1 MSVLLALPKEIRDE
15 IEQEYTHIKENYRL
29 IQQFAY
35 LGPSVGP
42 SNGGLLNEGPLN
54 RVATDHHYGVR
65 ANSARGRGTRG
76 RPRGRPRG
84 RGRGGGESSRPQRDL
99 DEGLEDNLAPQR
111 VESRDDGHRLGT
123 ALESIQGLP
132 ALDPEF
138 LAALPPDIRTEIEN
152 EHQVAVLKHRQKIE
166 QQQQQQGDTK
176 KQQVSRAQI
185 DEQERAKAPR
195 MERPTLMGLRDVE
208 PLRRML
214 SEWVQSTLV
223 PPPPSPPAR
232 SSSLTLTDEEIPTLA
247 LVDEGPNPEDVQSF
261 SDFVARVIY
270 MERDLERVRVLLA
283 WLRRKIEENERKT
296 QQAMFSEYGSQ
307 KAMTWRQ
314 ALERILGVVNR
325 LVGEVYGG
333 VFKLE

>member
-1 MSVLLALPKEIRDE
+1 M
-15 IEQEYTHIKENYRL
+15 
-29 IQQFAY
+29 
-35 LGPSVGP
+35 
-42 SNGGLLNEGPLN
+42 
-54 RVATDHHYGVR
+54 
-65 ANSARGRGTRG
+65 
-76 RPRGRPRG
+76 
-84 RGRGGGESSRPQRDL
+84 
-99 DEGLEDNLAPQR
+99 
-111 VESRDDGHRLGT
+111 
-123 ALESIQGLP
+123 ESIQGLP
-132 ALDPEF
+132 ALDLEF
-138 LAALPPDIRTEIEN
+138 LAALPSDIRIEIEN
-152 EHQVAVLKHRQKIE
+152 EHQVAVLKYRQKME
-166 QQQQQQGDTK
+166 QQQHQQQGSIK

-185 DEQERAKAPR
+185 DGQERAKAPR
-195 MERPTLMGLRDVE
+195 VERPTLMGLRDVE

-223 PPPPSPPAR
+223 PPPPSPTAR
-232 SSSLTLTDEEIPTLA
+232 SSSLTSTAEEIPTLA

-325 LVGEVYGG
+325 LVAEVYGG